1 MKKRVLLLMSI
12 FLLIGTL
19 SQAAI
24 PEPKAYNDPSL
35 IYLTLDDGPNWK
47 TGKLLDVLKKHQVKA
62 TFFILGKNI
71 EGNEHLLHR
80 IVDEGHLIALH
91 GMTHKREEF
100 YASPMTAVRQMKD
113 VQRLV
118 YEVTGIHTNMAR
130 TIYGSD
136 EGMTPAHWQVMTDAG
151 FEIWDWNVGS
161 LDHVYKKNNARVEQ
175 RVFNRLEANRAA
187 NIASIILAHDHS
199 MTPEAL
205 DTIIRYAKERDYEF
219 RTLEGVHP
227 PHNFSDA
234 WEPHASESTIP

>member
-1 MKKRVLLLMSI
+1 MKKRVLLLMFI

-24 PEPKAYNDPSL
+24 PEPKTYNDPSL

-71 EGNEHLLHR
+71 DGNEHLLHR
-80 IVDEGHLIALH
+80 IVEEGHLIALH
-91 GMTHKREEF
+91 GMTHEREEF

-113 VQRLV
+113 VQRLI

-136 EGMTPAHWQVMTDAG
+136 EGMTPAHWQAMNEAG

-161 LDHVYKKNNARVEQ
+161 LDHIYKKDNASVEQ
-175 RVFNRLEANRAA
+175 RVFDRLEANRAA
-187 NIASIILAHDHS
+187 NIASIVLAHDHS

>member
-12 FLLIGTL
+12 FLLIGSL

-71 EGNEHLLHR
+71 KGNEHLIRR
-80 IVDEGHLIALH
+80 IVAEGHLIALH
-91 GMTHKREEF
+91 GMTHEREEF

-113 VQRLV
+113 VQRLI

-136 EGMTPAHWQVMTDAG
+136 AGMTPAHWQAMDEAG
-151 FEIWDWNVGS
+151 FAIWDWNVGS
-161 LDHVYKKNNARVEQ
+161 LDHIYKKDNASVEQ
-175 RVFNRLEANRAA
+175 RVFNRLEANRVA

-219 RTLEGVHP
+219 RTLEGIQT
-227 PHNFSDA
+227 PHNFSDG
-234 WEPHASESTIP
+234 WEPYVSDSATP

>member
-12 FLLIGTL
+12 FLLIGSL

-24 PEPKAYNDPSL
+24 PKPKAYNDPSL

-71 EGNEHLLHR
+71 KGNEHLIRR
-80 IVDEGHLIALH
+80 IVADGHLIALH
-91 GMTHKREEF
+91 GMTHEREEF

-113 VQRLV
+113 VQRLI

-136 EGMTPAHWQVMTDAG
+136 EGMTPAHWQAMDEAG

-161 LDHVYKKNNARVEQ
+161 LDHIYKKDNASVEQ

-199 MTPEAL
+199 MTPKAL

-219 RTLEGVHP
+219 RTLKGIP
-227 PHNFSDA
+227 TPHNFSNE
-234 WEPHASESTIP
+234 WEPHTD

>member
-47 TGKLLDVLKKHQVKA
+47 TGKLLEVLKKHQVKA

-71 EGNEHLLHR
+71 EGNEHIIRR
-80 IVDEGHLIALH
+80 IVAEGHLIALH
-91 GMTHKREEF
+91 GMTHEREEF

-136 EGMTPAHWQVMTDAG
+136 AGMTPAHWQAMDEAG

-161 LDHVYKKNNARVEQ
+161 FDHVYKQDNARVEQ
-175 RVFNRLEANRAA
+175 RVFDRLEANRAA

-199 MTPEAL
+199 MTPKAL

-227 PHNFSDA
+227 SHNFLDG
-234 WEPHASESTIP
+234 WEPHSNESTTP

>member
-12 FLLIGTL
+12 FLLIGSL

-24 PEPKAYNDPSL
+24 PKPKAYNDPSL

-71 EGNEHLLHR
+71 KGNEHLIRR
-80 IVDEGHLIALH
+80 IVADGHLIALH
-91 GMTHKREEF
+91 GMTHEREEF

-113 VQRLV
+113 VQRLI

-136 EGMTPAHWQVMTDAG
+136 EGMTPAHWQAMDEAG

-161 LDHVYKKNNARVEQ
+161 LDHIYKKDNASVEQ

-199 MTPEAL
+199 MTPKAL
-205 DTIIRYAKERDYEF
+205 DAIIRYAKERDYEF
-219 RTLEGVHP
+219 RTLKGIP
-227 PHNFSDA
+227 TPHNFSNE
-234 WEPHASESTIP
+234 WEPHTD

>member
-136 EGMTPAHWQVMTDAG
+136 EGMTPAHWKVMNEAG

-161 LDHVYKKNNARVEQ
+161 LDHVYKQENAWVEQ

-234 WEPHASESTIP
+234 WEPHASESTTP

>member
-24 PEPKAYNDPSL
+24 SEPKAYNDPSL

-47 TGKLLDVLKKHQVKA
+47 TGKLLDVLKKHQVKV

-71 EGNEHLLHR
+71 KGNEHLVRR
-80 IVDEGHLIALH
+80 IVAEGHLIALH
-91 GMTHKREEF
+91 GMTHEREEF

-113 VQRLV
+113 VQRLI
-118 YEVTGIHTNMAR
+118 YDVTGIHTNMAR

-136 EGMTPAHWQVMTDAG
+136 AGMTPAHWQAMDEAG
-151 FEIWDWNVGS
+151 FAIWDWNVGS
-161 LDHVYKKNNARVEQ
+161 LDHIYKKDNASVEQ

-219 RTLEGVHP
+219 RTLEGIQT
-227 PHNFSDA
+227 PHNFSDG
-234 WEPHASESTIP
+234 WEPYTHASTTP

>member
-136 EGMTPAHWQVMTDAG
+136 EGMTPAHWQVMTEAG

-161 LDHVYKKNNARVEQ
+161 LDHVYKQDNARIEQ

-199 MTPEAL
+199 MTLEAL

-227 PHNFSDA
+227 PHNFSDV
-234 WEPHASESTIP
+234 WEPHADEHTTP

>member
-12 FLLIGTL
+12 FLLIGSL

-24 PEPKAYNDPSL
+24 PKPKAYNDPSL
-35 IYLTLDDGPNWK
+35 IYLTFDDGPNWK

-71 EGNEHLLHR
+71 KGNEHLIRR
-80 IVDEGHLIALH
+80 IVADGHLIALH
-91 GMTHKREEF
+91 GMTHEREEF

-113 VQRLV
+113 VQRLI

-136 EGMTPAHWQVMTDAG
+136 EGMTPAHWQAMDEAG

-161 LDHVYKKNNARVEQ
+161 LDHIYKKDNASVEQ

-199 MTPEAL
+199 MTPKAL

-219 RTLEGVHP
+219 RTLKGIP
-227 PHNFSDA
+227 TPHNFSDE
-234 WEPHASESTIP
+234 WEPHTD

>member
-47 TGKLLDVLKKHQVKA
+47 TGKLLDILKKHQVKA

-136 EGMTPAHWQVMTDAG
+136 EGMTPAHWQVMTEAG

-161 LDHVYKKNNARVEQ
+161 LDHVYKQDNARVEQ
-175 RVFNRLEANRAA
+175 RVFDRLEANRAA

-205 DTIIRYAKERDYEF
+205 DTIIRYAKEGNYEF
-219 RTLEGVHP
+219 RTLEGVQP
-227 PHNFSDA
+227 VHNFSDV
-234 WEPHASESTIP
+234 WEPHADEHTTP

>member
-1 MKKRVLLLMSI
+1 MKKRVILLMSI
-12 FLLIGTL
+12 FLLISSLT
-19 SQAAI
+19 QAAI
-24 PEPKAYNDPSL
+24 PKPKAYNDRSL
-35 IYLTLDDGPNWK
+35 IYLTLDDGPNRK
-47 TGKLLDVLKKHQVKA
+47 TGTLLDVLKKHQVKA

-71 EGNEHLLHR
+71 EGNEHLIRR
-80 IVDEGHLIALH
+80 IVAEGHLIALH
-91 GMTHKREEF
+91 GMTHEREEF

-113 VQRLV
+113 VQSLI

-136 EGMTPAHWQVMTDAG
+136 AGMTPAHWQAMDEAG

-161 LDHVYKKNNARVEQ
+161 LDHIYKKDNAPIEQ
-175 RVFNRLEANRAA
+175 RVFNRLEANFEM

-199 MTPEAL
+199 MTPKAL

-227 PHNFSDA
+227 PYNFFNP
-234 WEPHASESTIP
+234 WEPNE

>member
-136 EGMTPAHWQVMTDAG
+136 EGMTPAHWHVMTDAG

>member
-12 FLLIGTL
+12 LLLIGTL

-47 TGKLLDVLKKHQVKA
+47 TGKLLDVLKKHQVKV

-71 EGNEHLLHR
+71 KGNEHLIRR
-80 IVDEGHLIALH
+80 IVAEGHLIALH
-91 GMTHKREEF
+91 GMTHEREEF

-113 VQRLV
+113 VQRLI
-118 YEVTGIHTNMAR
+118 YDVTGIHTNMAR

-136 EGMTPAHWQVMTDAG
+136 AGMTPAHWQAMDEAG
-151 FEIWDWNVGS
+151 FAIWDWNVGS
-161 LDHVYKKNNARVEQ
+161 LDHIYKKDNASVEQ
-175 RVFNRLEANRAA
+175 RVFNRLEANRVA

-227 PHNFSDA
+227 PHNFLDA
-234 WEPHASESTIP
+234 WEPHADEHTTP